1 MAETKVPLGLKD
13 KDMKELTQEEL
24 IQWKRVI
31 TDVLREF
38 HEICH
43 KHGLT
48 YYAVGGTAIGA
59 VRHKGIIPWDDD
71 IDVAMPRPDFDKFV
85 DLCRAS
91 DLGGYELVDASN
103 TQGYNLSFPKFCN
116 KNTTLVERW
125 DTPCVI
131 GLFIDIFP
139 LDGAPE
145 DTEVTKVLVEK
156 YRKLR
161 NRYEAIS
168 THNTFGEYIA
178 LLTKP
183 KEWGRFVVK
192 TLGFFFRKQMGKR
205 FLSQMEAISRTVPF
219 GETSKVINYGGAYG
233 IREMFNISL
242 LKGETVTLPFENIE
256 IDMMPEYDT
265 YLRGV
270 YGDYMQLPP
279 EDKRIPHHLKAF
291 YDLKARVKVNFERG

>member
-1 MAETKVPLGLKD
+1 MR
-13 KDMKELTQEEL
+13 ELTQEEL
-24 IQWKRVI
+24 TEWKRII

-38 HEICH
+38 HEICR
-43 KHGLT
+43 KQGFT

-85 DLCRAS
+85 AYCHQN
-91 DLGGYELVDASN
+91 DLGGYDLVDADN
-103 TQGYNLSFPKFCN
+103 TRGYNLSFPKFCN
-116 KNTTLVERW
+116 SNTTLVERW

-145 DTEVTKVLVEK
+145 DIEETKRRVER

-168 THNTFGEYIA
+168 THNTFSEYIN
-178 LLTKP
+178 LLTQP
-183 KEWGRFVVK
+183 KAWGRFAVK
-192 TLGFFFRKQMGKR
+192 TLGFFFRKQMGR
-205 FLSQMEAISRTVPF
+205 YFLGKMDEISRSVTF
-219 GETSKVINYGGAYG
+219 GSTSKVINYGGAYG
-233 IREMFNISL
+233 IRELFDIDILEGSAIN
-242 LKGETVTLPFENIE
+242 LPFEDIE
-256 IDMMPEYDT
+256 ISMMPNYDA

-291 YDLKARVKVNFERG
+291 FDLEARVDVSF

>member
-1 MAETKVPLGLKD
+1 
-13 KDMKELTQEEL
+13 MKELTTEEL
-24 IQWKRVI
+24 KEWKRII

-43 KHGLT
+43 RNGLT

-71 IDVAMPRPDFDKFV
+71 IDVAMPRPDFDRFV
-85 DLCRAS
+85 QICRTH

-103 TQGYNLSFPKFCN
+103 TRGYNLSFPKFCN
-116 KNTTLVERW
+116 RNTTLVERW

-145 DTEVTKVLVEK
+145 DINETKVLVERI
-156 YRKLR
+156 RKLR

-168 THNTFGEYIA
+168 TRNTFTEYLS
-178 LLTKP
+178 LLRDK

-192 TLGFFFRKQMGKR
+192 TLGFFFRKQMSR
-205 FLSQMEAISRTVPF
+205 HFLKKIDEISRSVAY
-219 GETSKVINYGGAYG
+219 GSTSKVINYGGAYG
-233 IREMFNISL
+233 IRELFDKKI
-242 LKGETVTLPFENIE
+242 LKGKTVGLPFENIV
-256 IDMMPEYDT
+256 IDMMPDYDA

-291 YDLKARVKVNFERG
+291 YDMKARVEVKF

>member
-1 MAETKVPLGLKD
+1 
-13 KDMKELTQEEL
+13 MKELSAEEL
-24 IQWKRVI
+24 IEWKRII

-38 HEICH
+38 HDICH
-43 KHGLT
+43 KNGLT

-85 DLCRAS
+85 EICRHS
-91 DLGGYELVDASN
+91 NLGDYELVDASN
-103 TQGYNLSFPKFCN
+103 TSGYNLSFPKFCSRT
-116 KNTTLVERW
+116 TTLIERW

-145 DTEVTKVLVEK
+145 DIDETKRLIEK

-168 THNTFGEYIA
+168 THNTFGEYIS

-183 KEWGRFVVK
+183 HEWGRFVVK
-192 TLGFFFRKQMGKR
+192 TFGFFFRKHMGTM
-205 FLSQMEAISRTVPF
+205 FLNKMDAISRSVTF
-219 GETSKVINYGGAYG
+219 GSTTKVINYGGAYG
-233 IREMFNISL
+233 IRELFDKEI
-242 LKGETVTLPFENIE
+242 LKGNTVSLPFENIV
-256 IDMMPEYDT
+256 IDMMPNYDA

-279 EDKRIPHHLKAF
+279 EEKRIPHHLKAF
-291 YDLKARVKVNFERG
+291 YDLKARVDVNFTEKEL